1 MENENKMYGYYIS
14 FEYAREV
21 FNFDFFGTNAS
32 PIFGSANLNYNKPLE
47 EFLMKDYEEIR
58 KMIADSLNKDLNKNL
73 KEEDKKDRYTK
84 EHIIIIN
91 IIFKKY
97 EVMNNGEKREN

>member
-21 FNFDFFGTNAS
+21 FSFDFFGTNAS

-47 EFLMKDYEEIR
+47 EFLMEDYEKIR
-58 KMIADSLNKDLNKNL
+58 KMIATSLNENLNK
-73 KEEDKKDRYTK
+73 KYDKRGR
-84 EHIIIIN
+84 
-91 IIFKKY
+91 KK
-97 EVMNNGEKREN
+97 R

>member
-58 KMIADSLNKDLNKNL
+58 KMIATSLNENLNKKL
-73 KEEDKKDRYTK
+73 KEEEKRDKYTK
-84 EHIIIIN
+84 DNIIIIN
-91 IIFKKY
+91 IIPKKY
-97 EVMNNGEKREN
+97 EVLNGESN

>member
-21 FNFDFFGTNAS
+21 FSFDFFGTNAS

-47 EFLMKDYEEIR
+47 EFLMKDYEKIR
-58 KMIADSLNKDLNKNL
+58 EMIANSLNENLNKKL
-73 KEEDKKDRYTK
+73 KEEDKRNKYTK
-84 EHIIIIN
+84 DNIIIIN
-91 IIFKKY
+91 IIPKKY
-97 EVMNNGEKREN
+97 EVLNGESD

>member
-58 KMIADSLNKDLNKNL
+58 KMIATSLNENLNKKL
-73 KEEDKKDRYTK
+73 KEEEKRDKYTK
-84 EHIIIIN
+84 DNIIIIN
-91 IIFKKY
+91 IIQKKY
-97 EVMNNGEKREN
+97 EELNGESD

>member
-21 FNFDFFGTNAS
+21 FSFDFFGTNAS

-47 EFLMKDYEEIR
+47 KFLMKDYEEVR
-58 KMIADSLNKDLNKNL
+58 KMIATSLNENLNKKL
-73 KEEDKKDRYTK
+73 KEEEKRDKYTK
-84 EHIIIIN
+84 DNIIIIN
-91 IIFKKY
+91 IIPTKY
-97 EVMNNGEKREN
+97 EVLNGESD